1 MEPLYA
7 VHPLSH
13 DTNRVLFELRPNAD
27 RTEKIDREYLR
38 REALL
43 KPTRS
48 DLLASEAG

>member
-1 MEPLYA
+1 MIQIA
-7 VHPLSH
+7 CFLSF
-13 DTNRVLFELRPNAD
+13 DQNAD